1 MRGVCHFWRRS
12 FEGSSNEQLAT
23 DRVQPNATHY
33 LSDTTQE
40 HINSFATKAQS
51 TAKNPQKSIMP
62 AVNKRIQN
70 ISKRIQNA
78 QEIRSQKKE
87 EYVLKELQDQNTYL
101 MEKLTY
107 LQAHKIRNEK
117 EINRLSEKNLELQ
130 KLQKDMGQQIRPL
143 MGVLKDWDGFRKE
156 VLQQQQIWGEKVL
169 DLQERTRV
177 TE

>member
-1 MRGVCHFWRRS
+1 MD
-12 FEGSSNEQLAT
+12 NL
-23 DRVQPNATHY
+23 
-33 LSDTTQE
+33 
-40 HINSFATKAQS
+40 
-51 TAKNPQKSIMP
+51 
-62 AVNKRIQN
+62 
-70 ISKRIQNA
+70 
-78 QEIRSQKKE
+78 EICGHS
-87 EYVLKELQDQNTYL
+87 
-101 MEKLTY
+101 
-107 LQAHKIRNEK
+107 QAHKIRNEK